1 MLKRYLIRF
10 FYVYNLRG
18 FVFYAYYKSHRD
30 YNAYS
35 SLC

>member
-1 MLKRYLIRF
+1 MLKRYFIRF
-10 FYVYNLRG
+10 FYTHSLKIL
-18 FVFYAYYKSHRD
+18 VFYPYYNSHRD

>member
-10 FYVYNLRG
+10 FYVYNLRSL
-18 FVFYAYYKSHRD
+18 VFYPY